1 MRVVLSW
8 LRELAPTDLGAEELA
23 ELLTCKGAEV
33 ERIDRPWAGLE
44 GIIAARV
51 IDVRDHPDSDR
62 LCVARV
68 QTGSGEQEVVVGVRN
83 MRPGDVVPHA
93 PPGAR
98 VPNLPEP
105 LSARLIRGVVSNGM
119 LCAPDEMGISPAH
132 DGILILPADVDP
144 GTDLKRAFGLDDAVL
159 EIEVTPNRPD
169 FLSVL
174 GIAREVAAATG
185 VPVQLPDTSVE
196 EDNEKAESVATV
208 RIDDL
213 ERCPRYL
220 ARILRDVRDVPSP
233 ILAQARLTAAGMRP
247 ISAAVDATNYVML
260 EIGQPL
266 HPFDLPLLAG
276 PGIVVRRAAD
286 GERLVTLDGIERT
299 FTSDDLLIADVERS
313 VAVAGVMGGA
323 IAEVSPST
331 AEILLESATFER
343 GGVQRTRRRLG
354 LSTEASMRF
363 ERGVDPEAPPVG
375 ADRACHLMQR
385 WIGASVLAG
394 RIDVGIPPVRRRI
407 AVRPGRAAM
416 LLGYAVRTGD
426 VVDVCRRLGFANDVR
441 GDVVEVEVP
450 GYRVDIEREV
460 DLVEEIVRV
469 QGYDR
474 VGSSLPPVRQAGGVP
489 EEYAFAARVRD
500 RLEAAG
506 LREIRPLPFTSG
518 RDAAL
523 VPGPT
528 PIRVTNPLDA
538 DVEFLRTSA
547 LPGLLD
553 ALRRNV
559 HRHVGGAALFEVG
572 RVFELEGERPRERA
586 RLGFAMT
593 GPATQGWSEAPRSF
607 DVFDA
612 TGVLESLLAGL
623 NVRTWSLGDAG
634 GDPFHPGRSGVV
646 LIDGRPAGIVG
657 ELHPSVAARFDLDE
671 RVAAA
676 ELDLEPLRAASS
688 GSVEVREPTR
698 FPPIRRDLAFVVHRE
713 ASAGAVRD
721 EIREAAGDLLGT
733 LGVFDVFEGR
743 PLPDGRKSL
752 AFALELRAPDR
763 SLTGEEAD
771 EIVAR
776 VAAAVAE
783 RFGGVLRAG

>member
-8 LRELAPTDLGAEELA
+8 LRELAPNDLEAEELA
-23 ELLTCKGAEV
+23 ELLTSKGAEV
-33 ERIDRPWAGLE
+33 ERVDRPWAGLE
-44 GIIAARV
+44 GVIAARV
-51 IDVRDHPDSDR
+51 VDVRDHPDSDR

-83 MRPGDVVPHA
+83 MRPGDIVPLA

-98 VPNLPEP
+98 VPILPEP
-105 LSARLIRGVVSNGM
+105 LSARPIRGVVSNGM
-119 LCAPDEMGISPAH
+119 LCAPDEMGISPTH
-132 DGILILPADVDP
+132 EGILILPADLEP

-174 GIAREVAAATG
+174 GIAREVSAATG
-185 VPVQLPDTSVE
+185 VPLHLPDTSVE
-196 EDNEKAESVATV
+196 EADEKAESVATI

-233 ILAQARLTAAGMRP
+233 IAVQARLTAAGMRP
-247 ISAAVDATNYVML
+247 ISAAIDATNYVML

-266 HPFDLPLLAG
+266 HPFDLALLAG
-276 PGIVVRRAAD
+276 PGIVVRRASD
-286 GERLVTLDGIERT
+286 GERLVTLDGIERM
-299 FTSDDLLIADVERS
+299 FTSDDLLIADVERP

-323 IAEVSPST
+323 IAEVSAST

-394 RIDVGIPPVRRRI
+394 RIDVGVQPIRRRI
-407 AVRPGRAAM
+407 GVRPERAAM
-416 LLGYAVRTGD
+416 LLGYPVRTDD
-426 VVDVCRRLGFANDVR
+426 VVEVCRRLGFASEV
-441 GDVVEVEVP
+441 GDGAVEVEVP

-460 DLVEEIVRV
+460 DLIEEIVRV

-474 VGSSLPPVRQAGGVP
+474 VGSSLPPVRQAGGSP
-489 EEYAFAARVRD
+489 EEYAFRGRARD

-506 LREIRPLPFTSG
+506 LREIRPLPFTSE
-518 RDAAL
+518 RDVAL
-523 VPGPT
+523 VPGPA

-538 DVEFLRTSA
+538 DLAFLRTSL
-547 LPGLLD
+547 LPALLD

-572 RVFELEGERPRERA
+572 RVFELEGDRPRERPRA
-586 RLGFAMT
+586 GFAMT
-593 GPATQGWSEAPRSF
+593 GPATQRWSEPPRPF

-623 NVRTWSLGDAG
+623 NVRSWSLGDAG
-634 GDPFHPGRSGVV
+634 GDPFHPGRSAVV
-646 LIDGRPAGIVG
+646 LVDGRPAGVVG
-657 ELHPSVAARFDLDE
+657 ELHPSVAARFDLAD

-676 ELDLEPLRAASS
+676 ELDLAVLRSASS
-688 GSVEVREPTR
+688 ATVEVREPAR
-698 FPPIRRDLAFVVHRE
+698 FPPIRRDLAFVVDR
-713 ASAGAVRD
+713 ATPAGAVRD
-721 EIREAAGDLLGT
+721 EIRRAAGDLLGT
-733 LGVFDVFEGR
+733 LILFDVFEGP
-743 PLPDGRKSL
+743 PLPEGRKSL

-763 SLTGEEAD
+763 SLTGDEAD

-776 VAAAVAE
+776 VAAAVAA
-783 RFGGVLRAG
+783 RFGGELRAG